1 MTAENEYERE
11 GAGPMPVQSAE
22 AAGLE
27 GIDGQDKDIDPEIA
41 AEVQLAEETRETEA
55 EYGDEEDAVEDP
67 GAEGAEDADGGDAE
81 ESEGDD

>member
-11 GAGPMPVQSAE
+11 GAGQMPVQSAE

-55 EYGDEEDAVEDP
+55 EHGSEEDAVEDP
-67 GAEGAEDADGGDAE
+67 GAVVD
-81 ESEGDD
+81 